1 LMLLLAFYFTAILA
15 ALCWSALAMP
25 LASKIFVSA
34 IFSFALYSLGQSI
47 PSKRMSFM
55 VSGILFLVVL
65 VATQAFIVMRLEADA
80 SKANQTVLDEL
91 VPPSPEEPRPLDE
104 AAP

>member
-1 LMLLLAFYFTAILA
+1 
-15 ALCWSALAMP
+15 
-25 LASKIFVSA
+25 
-34 IFSFALYSLGQSI
+34 
-47 PSKRMSFM
+47 M